1 MAGIQGGARSMS
13 RRPPDTSW
21 IGPVALPTEDA
32 RAFRAACAAR
42 GIEQRAQLAEIIR
55 EWVRQARGKK

>member
-1 MAGIQGGARSMS
+1 MAGIQGGASMS

-42 GIEQRAQLAEIIR
+42 GIEQREQLAAIIR
-55 EWVRQARGKK
+55 EWVRETRGKK